1 MAIEMQNE
9 NETRKKKKGPSI
21 WARRKARRA
30 LVQAVYQWQVSATDP
45 VDLQSEFTDGSALA
59 KADKEFFAEILVC
72 AINDVQA
79 LDSLIDPLLDRPI
92 ARLDLVER
100 GILRLA
106 TVELRERIDV
116 PYRVVIDE
124 YVELAKVF
132 GAQDS
137 YKYINGVLDKLALQL
152 RKVETRA
159 RPQ

>member
-1 MAIEMQNE
+1 MQDKE
-9 NETRKKKKGPSI
+9 PEVKKRPGKTNI

-30 LVQAVYQWQVSATDP
+30 LVQALYQWQVSAP
-45 VDLQSEFTDGSALA
+45 EVAELQAEFAASQALA
-59 KADKEFFAEILVC
+59 KADKEFFAEVLVL
-72 AINDVQA
+72 AIQDSQA
-79 LDSLIDPLLDRPI
+79 LDSLIDPLLDRAI
-92 ARLDLVER
+92 DKLDIVER

-124 YVELAKVF
+124 YVELAKTF

-137 YKYINGVLDKLALQL
+137 FKYVNGVLDKLALQL

-159 RPQ
+159 RRP